1 MRTFLLFGSIERQ
14 EVLHEEVTVYRE
26 RDCWD
31 LEGADAGLPVGDV
44 IRRHGISDYL
54 FQVEVEVRWIRCLG
68 VQADQGVGS
77 SALGVQADRGRSDP

>member
-31 LEGADAGLPVGDV
+31 LEGGGCRVAGG
-44 IRRHGISDYL
+44 
-54 FQVEVEVRWIRCLG
+54 
-68 VQADQGVGS
+68 
-77 SALGVQADRGRSDP
+77 